1 MATLVIDSLDVNE
14 RYRLMAAL
22 LASATDLIDRSDYQE
37 VLQKL
42 CETLTKATTHI
53 RLAWIWI
60 GNPNAR
66 EVIPMV
72 YAGPAKE
79 YAQSLRIRW
88 TWLTKMGPVFQ
99 VLSGSAQEMMNICPW
114 SPYKPWR
121 TAASRWDFQQAV
133 VLRFSPSIPGQTGI
147 IAIYMDDRAYFSQVE
162 LGPIQAMVGVV
173 ESILRQ
179 CQLVNRLEEQI
190 EIDPLTQVY
199 NRRGWERILRLTLQ
213 QNHRQDRLVGIGIL
227 DLDNF
232 KSIND
237 LWGHAIG
244 DQVLREVAS
253 RIQGALREGD
263 ILARLGGDEFGI
275 ILLDLPKVED
285 LEIITDRILSAL
297 RQSYQME
304 GITLNVSVSIGF
316 TIYPLDE
323 EEQDTLIRHADRAL
337 YRAKVT
343 GKDQMRLYSRAESE
357 QFDDQALI
365 LDRVTKALAGN
376 RYLLHYQPIVTY
388 AEGAVQRILGVE
400 ALLRLDPGDG
410 QALLTPAA
418 FLDKLDHPRYAREFG
433 IFALESAVL
442 QWERWKQD
450 GLAIRICVNISAR
463 YLLDPRF
470 LTDLGDLLRK
480 HTDFPTGFLEIEV
493 TESAPLRNLDQA
505 AKVLESCKEQG
516 IRVSLD
522 DFGTGHASITYIQ
535 ALPVDTIKIDQRFV
549 MAMMNNE
556 KAQVIIQSILTGAN
570 ALGIEVIAEGI
581 ETPGSAD
588 ALQLLGCTYIQGYFI
603 AKPMPAENL
612 VPWVTERQLIQMDR
626 EHGEKP

>member
-1 MATLVIDSLDVNE
+1 MIDSLDSDE
-14 RYRLMAAL
+14 RYRLTAAL

-37 VLQKL
+37 VLQKF

-53 RLAWIWI
+53 RLAWVWI
-60 GNPNAR
+60 GSPAAR

-72 YAGPAKE
+72 YAGPATE
-79 YAQSLRIRW
+79 YAQSLRIRRN
-88 TWLTKMGPVFQ
+88 WLTKMGPVFQ
-99 VLSGSAQEMMNICPW
+99 VLSGSAQEMMNISPW

-121 TAASRWDFQQAV
+121 TAASRWNFQQAV

-147 IAIYMDDRAYFSQVE
+147 LAIYVDDRAYFSQVE

-173 ESILRQ
+173 ESTLRQ
-179 CQLVNRLEEQI
+179 CQMVSRLEEQI
-190 EIDPLTQVY
+190 EVDELTQVY

-213 QNHRQDRLVGIGIL
+213 QGHRRKRLVGIGIL

-237 LWGHAIG
+237 LWGHATG
-244 DQVLREVAS
+244 DEVLREVAS
-253 RIQGALREGD
+253 RIQGILREVD

-275 ILLDLPKVED
+275 VLSDLQKVED

-304 GITLNVSVSIGF
+304 EITLNLSVSIGF
-316 TIYPLDE
+316 TLYPLDE
-323 EEQDTLIRHADRAL
+323 EEPDTLIRHADKAL

-357 QFDDQALI
+357 QLDDKALL
-365 LDRVTKALAGN
+365 LDRVTKALAEN

-388 AEGAVQRILGVE
+388 AEGSVHGILGVE

-410 QALLTPAA
+410 QALLSPAA
-418 FLDKLDHPRYAREFG
+418 FFDKLDHPKYAREFG
-433 IFALESAVL
+433 IFALESAIL
-442 QWERWKQD
+442 QWERWKQE

-470 LTDLGDLLRK
+470 LTDLGNILGK
-480 HTDFPTGFLEIEV
+480 HPGFPTGFLEIEV

-505 AKVLESCKEQG
+505 AKALESCKEQG

-522 DFGTGHASITYIQ
+522 DFGTGHASLTYIQ
-535 ALPVDTIKIDQRFV
+535 ALPVDTIKIDQSFV
-549 MAMMNNE
+549 MAMMGNE
-556 KAQVIIQSILTGAN
+556 KARVIIQSILTGAN
-570 ALGIEVIAEGI
+570 ELGIEVIAEGI
-581 ETPGSAD
+581 ETPDCAD
-588 ALQLLGCTYIQGYFI
+588 ALQLLGCTYYQGYFM

-612 VPWVTERQLIQMDR
+612 VPWVTERQLIPMDR
-626 EHGEKP
+626 WYGEKPYRR